1 MKRNLVRIIGIML
14 LLALAVTPIFAQG
27 QQDEASDALT
37 ATMATDV
44 GGLGDKSFNDSAY
57 AGLVKANAELGVEI
71 NVVESKEF
79 TDYVPNLSGLA
90 EDGSD
95 VVFAVGYLMDSAVKE
110 VAANYPDHWFA
121 GIDIETKGE
130 APSNFIGVQ
139 YNEHEAGY
147 LAGIVAGMM
156 TKEYAG
162 NSPKLN
168 DENVV
173 GVVLGMLVPA
183 VEKFEV
189 GFIQG
194 VHYVNPT
201 CEVLSIVVD
210 SFTDSAKGKEAAL
223 SMIEKGA
230 DIVFQAAGGAG
241 IGAIQA
247 CNEAGVFAIGVD
259 TDQNGVAPA
268 TVLTSA
274 TKGVAQSVYLVV
286 ESVVNGTA
294 EGGDVVY
301 GINEN
306 AVGLASFNQHDSIVP
321 QAVKDEVAK
330 AIVDIK
336 AGKRVIETSRAAIGR

>member
-1 MKRNLVRIIGIML
+1 MKKGLRNTIVVL
-14 LLALAVTPIFAQG
+14 LLICLAVAPVFAEG
-27 QQDEASDALT
+27 NKEKEAGIV
-37 ATMATDV
+37 ATMATDT

-57 AGLVKANAELGVEI
+57 AGLVKANAELGIDI
-71 NVVESKEF
+71 NVVESKQM

-90 EDGSD
+90 DDGAD
-95 VVFAVGYLMDSAVKE
+95 IVFAVGFLMDEAVKE
-110 VAANYPDHWFA
+110 VAANYPDQWFA
-121 GIDIETKGE
+121 GIDIGTYGN
-130 APSNFIGVQ
+130 APDNFIGIQ

-168 DENVV
+168 DDNVV
-173 GVVLGMLVPA
+173 GVVLGMLIPA

-201 CEVLSIVVD
+201 CEVISIIVD
-210 SFTDSAKGKEAAL
+210 SFTDSAKGKEAANA
-223 SMIEKGA
+223 MIEKGA
-230 DIVFQAAGGAG
+230 DIVFQAAGGSG

-247 CNEAGVFAIGVD
+247 CVEAGCLAIGVD
-259 TDQNGVAPA
+259 TDQWAVAPG

-274 TKGVAQSVYLVV
+274 TKGVTQSVYLVIKD
-286 ESVVNGTA
+286 VVDGTVH
-294 EGGDVVY
+294 GGDVVY
-301 GINEN
+301 GIKED
-306 AVGLASFNQHDSIVP
+306 AVGLAPFHDLDSIVP

-330 AIVDIK
+330 AIADIK
-336 AGKRVIETSRAAIGR
+336 AGKRKIETSRVAIGR